1 MTLNQKVLQ
10 ELQRKAYTNGMQDE
24 LVWEILTEH
33 GEQFVTELELELDR
47 KFTKTE
53 RRLLVTAYEGG
64 FLGKDLP
71 FLSWHSTRKGAL
83 KGKTK

>member
-1 MTLNQKVLQ
+1 MNLNQKLLQ
-10 ELQRKAYTNGMQDE
+10 ELQRKAYTNGLENE

-64 FLGKDLP
+64 FFGRKMP
-71 FLSWHSTRKGAL
+71 FNI
-83 KGKTK
+83 TK